1 MNAGAKE
8 RGDRGSNFIFFAV
21 AVSVFEN
28 LNRPHKWKHRQ
39 DRDQRKTRIRL
50 EQQYPHVTTSY
61 IKAINCL

>member
-8 RGDRGSNFIFFAV
+8 RGDRGSNFIFLAV

-28 LNRPHKWKHRQ
+28 LNRPHKCKHRQ

-50 EQQYPHVTTSY
+50 EQQ
-61 IKAINCL
+61 